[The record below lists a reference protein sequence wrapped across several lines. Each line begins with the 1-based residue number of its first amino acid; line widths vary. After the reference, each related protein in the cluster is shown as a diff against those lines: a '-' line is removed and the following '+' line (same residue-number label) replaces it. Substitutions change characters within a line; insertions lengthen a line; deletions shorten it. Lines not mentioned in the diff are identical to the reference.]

1 MPMQAKNIHETSIS
15 ANFLSY
21 ENENFPFSFPPLF
34 GNMGGNIPTAPIF
47 ESFKKISSSK
57 HIIWV
62 YFAVIIL
69 NKK

>member
-34 GNMGGNIPTAPIF
+34 GNMGEIF
-47 ESFKKISSSK
+47 PQPLFSK
-57 HIIWV
+57 VLKRFHPR
-62 YFAVIIL
+62 
-69 NKK
+69 NT